1 MNPNLHRQLLR
12 RVLLSAL
19 FIAILAALVTLMY
32 QTQKM
37 EEHVKSV
44 ASETGNSQVSSFL
57 QRYRDACEKQH
68 TIEPNINL
76 DETGFVFI
84 EIFDTNMKLVFSK
97 TTETYPKIHQEINAI
112 DHHIAYNNNTSDIKL
127 IHNHIE
133 NRFYI
138 QILSPALLS
147 DNKPGYIKVLYRV
160 SDKEI
165 QQVYTEIIINVLLAI
180 ASIIILFAILYP
192 VILFLNKKLIQRTKA
207 LADANLEMMDVLAS
221 AIAKRDHET
230 DSHNYRVTLY
240 ALALGEAL
248 ELDDKAMAALLKGA
262 FLHDVGKIGISDTI
276 LLKPD
281 KLNEEEYT
289 TMKLHVAYGQEIIAQ
304 SSWLKDARDVIAYHH
319 ERYDGSGY
327 LKGLKGEDIPLN
339 ARIFT
344 IIDVFDALT
353 SSRPYKEAYTY
364 ERSIAIL
371 KEGSGTH
378 FDPKLLEQFIAMI
391 APTYAL
397 IAGKEDIQWL
407 KDKLLPYMEH
417 YL

>member
-1 MNPNLHRQLLR
+1 MNPHLHRQLLR

-19 FIAILAALVTLMY
+19 FIAILAATITLIY
-32 QTQKM
+32 QIQKI

-57 QRYRDACEKQH
+57 QQYRTACEKQN
-68 TIEPNINL
+68 TLEPTL
-76 DETGFVFI
+76 DLNKTGFIFV
-84 EIFDTNMKLVFSK
+84 EIFDTNMQSVFSK
-97 TTETYPKIHQEINAI
+97 TTHTYPKIREEINAI
-112 DHHIAYNNNTSDIKL
+112 DHHIAYNNTTGDIKL

-138 QILSPALLS
+138 QILSPARLV
-147 DNKPGYIKVLYRV
+147 DDKIGYIKVLYRV
-160 SDKEI
+160 SDEEI
-165 QQVYTEIIINVLLAI
+165 KQVYSDILVNVLMSIVA
-180 ASIIILFAILYP
+180 IIILFAILYP
-192 VILFLNKKLIQRTKA
+192 VILFLNKKLITRTKA

-240 ALALGEAL
+240 ALALGETL
-248 ELDDKAMAALLKGA
+248 ELDEKVLGALLKGA

-281 KLNEEEYT
+281 KLNDEEYNK
-289 TMKLHVAYGQEIIAQ
+289 MKLHVAYGQEIIAQ
-304 SSWLKDARDVIAYHH
+304 SSWLKDAREVIAYHH
-319 ERYDGSGY
+319 EWYDGSGY
-327 LKGLKGEDIPLN
+327 LEGLKGEAIPLN
-339 ARIFT
+339 ARIFA

-364 ERSIAIL
+364 KRSIDIL

-378 FDPKLLEQFIAMI
+378 FDPKLLAHFIDII

-397 IAGKEDIQWL
+397 IAGKEDIAWL
-407 KDKLLPYMEH
+407 KEKLLPYTER